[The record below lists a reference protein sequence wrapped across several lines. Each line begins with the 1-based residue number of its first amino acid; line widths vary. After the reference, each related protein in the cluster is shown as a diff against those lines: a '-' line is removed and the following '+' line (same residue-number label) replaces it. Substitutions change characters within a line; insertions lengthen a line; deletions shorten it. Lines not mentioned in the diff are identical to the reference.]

1 MSQTMITFRMDQ
13 ELKKSM
19 EQTCADMGLTMTA
32 AFTIFAKKV
41 VRERRIPFEVTAGPA
56 AQPAPDVSSASFA
69 PFDTVSNAVETCG
82 KNPLS
87 SLIPPDYHH

>member
-32 AFTIFAKKV
+32 AFTIFAKKSC
-41 VRERRIPFEVTAGPA
+41 ASA
-56 AQPAPDVSSASFA
+56 ASPSR
-69 PFDTVSNAVETCG
+69 
-82 KNPLS
+82 
-87 SLIPPDYHH
+87 

>member
-41 VRERRIPFEVTAGPA
+41 VRRSRRAARPRRFIRFFCPLRHRVERCR
-56 AQPAPDVSSASFA
+56 
-69 PFDTVSNAVETCG
+69 N
-82 KNPLS
+82 LR
-87 SLIPPDYHH
+87 

>member
-32 AFTIFAKKV
+32 AFTIFAKMCI
-41 VRERRIPFEVTAGPA
+41 RDR
-56 AQPAPDVSSASFA
+56 ASDSGIQKKA
-69 PFDTVSNAVETCG
+69 LRSGGSDGCG
-82 KNPLS
+82 KSPAFRG
-87 SLIPPDYHH
+87 DGRAFCGE